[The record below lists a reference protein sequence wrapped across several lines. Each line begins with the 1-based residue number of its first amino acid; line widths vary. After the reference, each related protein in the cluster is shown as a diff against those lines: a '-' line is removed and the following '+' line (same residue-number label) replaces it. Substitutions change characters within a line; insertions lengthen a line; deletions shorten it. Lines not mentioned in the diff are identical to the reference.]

1 MKNLSNLIKQSQYIF
16 LNNKLFIRNNSGIFV
31 RIKQKLPEFIDNI
44 DELKEYD
51 YEFSKNKN
59 YLKKI

>member
-31 RIKQKLPEFIDNI
+31 RIKQKLPEFIDNK

-51 YEFSKNKN
+51 YKYSKNKN
-59 YLKKI
+59 YQKKI